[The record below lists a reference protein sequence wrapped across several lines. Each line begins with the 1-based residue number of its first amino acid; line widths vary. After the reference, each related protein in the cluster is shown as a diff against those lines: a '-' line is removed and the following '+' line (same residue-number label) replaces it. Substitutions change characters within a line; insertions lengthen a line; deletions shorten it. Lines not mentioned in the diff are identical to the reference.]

1 VAPITIHR
9 APVALIGIAALA
21 LAGAMTSPGHAADTA
36 EIYVVQGL
44 PDQSLDVAVDGKT
57 VDSGVDTAKVVGPFD
72 VESGRRTVTFTDGGE
87 VVLERALTIEPGSSS
102 DVVAH
107 LPASASAAPM
117 VTVFDNDLSAVP
129 RDKAKLTVAHTAAV
143 PPADIRV
150 DGKVLF
156 ENVANGEELTLV
168 VPADT
173 YSVDIVPTG
182 EDGPAVLG
190 PVDLK
195 VEAGGLD
202 RVFAVGDPSKKTM
215 NVAVHVIPTGSAGSG
230 KPARVNTGTGG
241 QAVGYHGSMAPSVLD
256 W

>member
-1 VAPITIHR
+1 MAPITIHR
-9 APVALIGIAALA
+9 APVVLIGIAALA
-21 LAGAMTSPGHAADTA
+21 LACALTSPGHAAETA

-44 PDQSLDVAVDGKT
+44 PDRSLDVSVDGKT
-57 VDSGVDTAKVVGPFD
+57 VESGVATAKVVGPFD
-72 VESGRRTVTFTDGGE
+72 VESGSRTVTFTDGGD
-87 VVLERALTIEPGSSS
+87 VVLERALTVEPGSSS

-107 LPASASAAPM
+107 LPASASAAPL

-215 NVAVHVIPTGSAGSG
+215 NVAVHVIPTGSTGSG
-230 KPARVNTGTGG
+230 KPDRVNTGTGG
-241 QAVGYHGSMAPSVLD
+241 QAVGYHGPMAPRVLD

>member
-1 VAPITIHR
+1 LV
-9 APVALIGIAALA
+9 LIGITALA

-44 PDQSLDVAVDGKT
+44 PDQSLDVSVDGKSVET
-57 VDSGVDTAKVVGPFD
+57 GVDTAKVVGPFD
-72 VESGRRTVTFTDGGE
+72 VEPGRRTVTFTDGGD
-87 VVLERALTIEPGSSS
+87 VVLERALTIDASSSS

-107 LPASASAAPM
+107 LPASASAAPT
-117 VTVFDNDLSAVP
+117 VTVFDNDLSGVP
-129 RDKAKLTVAHTAAV
+129 RGKAKLTVAHTAAV

-182 EDGPAVLG
+182 QDGPAVLG
-190 PVDLK
+190 PLDLK

-202 RVFAVGDPSKKTM
+202 RVFAVGDPAKKTM
-215 NVAVHVIPTGSAGSG
+215 NVAVHVIPTGSTGS
-230 KPARVNTGTGG
+230 KEPDRVNTGTGG
-241 QAVGYHGSMAPSVLD
+241 QAVGYHGPLVPNVLH